1 MKDFLDKCRETREEQ
16 QKTVAIEENYN
27 QSPLNR
33 ANTSQRGTVQTG
45 QPTQRTVNSNKELIT

>member
-45 QPTQRTVNSNKELIT
+45 